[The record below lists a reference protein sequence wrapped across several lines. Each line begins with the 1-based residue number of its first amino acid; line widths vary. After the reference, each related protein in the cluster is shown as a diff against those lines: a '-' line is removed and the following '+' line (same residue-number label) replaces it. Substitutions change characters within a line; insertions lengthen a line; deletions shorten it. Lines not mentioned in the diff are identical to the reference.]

1 MPTNH
6 HTETAA
12 PEPTK
17 SHRLRNLLAYDEQLA
32 RFEIGVMQERGRSQK
47 TSCIR

>member
-1 MPTNH
+1 MPTNY

-12 PEPTK
+12 LEPTK
-17 SHRLRNLLAYDEQLA
+17 SHCLRNLLAYNEQLD
-32 RFEIGVMQERGRSQK
+32 RFEIGVMQERGRSRK

>member
-12 PEPTK
+12 LK
-17 SHRLRNLLAYDEQLA
+17 QRNRAA
-32 RFEIGVMQERGRSQK
+32 
-47 TSCIR
+47 